1 MEEQRRLVQ
10 SYIIKHFY
18 INLAQDIGTV
28 RQTHIVSST
37 ALEHSQCN
45 RLHVLEEAYFTIR
58 AIFDTT
64 R

>member
-10 SYIIKHFY
+10 RFIIKHFY

-37 ALEHSQCN
+37 VLEHSQSN
-45 RLHVLEEAYFTIR
+45 RLHVLE
-58 AIFDTT
+58 
-64 R
+64 